1 MKNFN
6 ASGYIHHVGRAVQD
20 AITHATL
27 SAAIKDT
34 KEKLERGIIRERVSN
49 TAYSAACSIAENVSY
64 VRTAHYTASW
74 LTAKLPDVEKRAYEA
89 ALSAAR
95 VIHDI
100 DYCDERVL
108 SHMAA
113 ALIKEVAARAN
124 PASHEES
131 VNAAIDAVSNP
142 KDQYCATQVIAR
154 EAAQSVFKDE
164 DDVTRAA
171 VTMFESV
178 KVLYDRVSEMARK
191 NDLADDPFIRRFVFG
206 EARKFAQELA
216 ALNSSHDNTELA
228 ELDLLCESI
237 AISQAVVS
245 ADRIHRSAKAF
256 TNAARRIAS
265 GGFLDR
271 AYLALW
277 FGPLTVDETWT
288 TNKLIKEALR
298 KDQAQLAPE
307 AEAGLQY
314 LRSKRQI
321 FAPPKEVQEAIRI
334 LCEIEAMQL
343 SSTAGF
349 AQVRKFIENYLA
361 SEPADFIAKVQT
373 IPVRQL
379 IYTFVMNTAADLVES
394 GKYHIYRGAVVGL
407 GQDFITIFN
416 WGQDELLKMGA
427 TDDETV
433 KQSREA
439 FKRNLQSVG

>member
-1 MKNFN
+1 MKSKN
-6 ASGYIHHVGRAVQD
+6 ASGYIHQVGRAVQD
-20 AITHATL
+20 AITQATL

-34 KEKLERGIIRERVSN
+34 KESLEREIIRERVSS
-49 TAYSAACSIAENVSY
+49 TAYIAACSIAENVSY
-64 VRTAHYTASW
+64 VRTAYSAACW
-74 LTAKLPDVEKRAYEA
+74 LTANLPQVAQRAYNTA
-89 ALSAAR
+89 FNAAR

-100 DYCDERVL
+100 DYCDKSVL

-113 ALIKEVAARAN
+113 ALIKEVAAQAN

-131 VNAAIDAVSNP
+131 VNGAIDAISNP
-142 KDQYCATQVIAR
+142 KDPYCATQVMAR
-154 EAAQSVFKDE
+154 GVAQSVFKDE
-164 DDVTRAA
+164 DDATRAA
-171 VTMFESV
+171 VTMFEVV
-178 KVLYDRVSEMARK
+178 KVTYDFAIEKARQEE
-191 NDLADDPFIRRFVFG
+191 LDDGHFIRSFVSG
-206 EARKFAQELA
+206 QARKFAQKLLESSNENKEL
-216 ALNSSHDNTELA
+216 S

-237 AISQAVVS
+237 AIKQAVVT

-256 TNAARRIAS
+256 TDAARRIAS
-265 GGFLDR
+265 GGLVDR
-271 AYLALW
+271 AYLAVW
-277 FGPLTVDETWT
+277 FGPLTVDETWAT
-288 TNKLIKEALR
+288 SKLIKEALR
-298 KDQAQLAPE
+298 MDQAQLAPE

-334 LCEIEAMQL
+334 LREIEAMEL